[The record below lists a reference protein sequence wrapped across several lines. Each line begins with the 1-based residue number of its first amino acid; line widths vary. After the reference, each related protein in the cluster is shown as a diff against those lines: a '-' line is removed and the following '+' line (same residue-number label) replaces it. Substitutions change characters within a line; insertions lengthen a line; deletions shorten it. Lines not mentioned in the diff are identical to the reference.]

1 MQPCVWQTT
10 DTLILQDT
18 PGELVFGI
26 RISASIYP
34 YFAVYLYV
42 MDKAKLLEY
51 ADLWKI
57 CNTYTGSCL
66 RSKHLS
72 YAEIFVHPGQMQ
84 AKFSTTVAGL
94 SPLTCSMYMKWLLQ
108 RRPGSWLTHSI
119 DLILQY
125 NWMDSISFVHRLSFM
140 HFMGYKM

>member
-1 MQPCVWQTT
+1 M
-10 DTLILQDT
+10 
-18 PGELVFGI
+18 FGI

-51 ADLWKI
+51 ADLCKI

-94 SPLTCSMYMKWLLQ
+94 SPLTCSMYMK
-108 RRPGSWLTHSI
+108 
-119 DLILQY
+119 
-125 NWMDSISFVHRLSFM
+125 
-140 HFMGYKM
+140 

>member
-1 MQPCVWQTT
+1 M
-10 DTLILQDT
+10 
-18 PGELVFGI
+18 FGI

-51 ADLWKI
+51 ADLCKI

-72 YAEIFVHPGQMQ
+72 YAEFFVHPGQMQ

-94 SPLTCSMYMKWLLQ
+94 SPLTCSMYMK
-108 RRPGSWLTHSI
+108 
-119 DLILQY
+119 
-125 NWMDSISFVHRLSFM
+125 
-140 HFMGYKM
+140 

>member
-1 MQPCVWQTT
+1 MLPCVWQTI
-10 DTLILQDT
+10 DTLILQET

-51 ADLWKI
+51 ADLCKI

-94 SPLTCSMYMKWLLQ
+94 SPLTCSMYMK
-108 RRPGSWLTHSI
+108 
-119 DLILQY
+119 
-125 NWMDSISFVHRLSFM
+125 
-140 HFMGYKM
+140 

>member
-1 MQPCVWQTT
+1 MEPCVWQTT

-51 ADLWKI
+51 ADL
-57 CNTYTGSCL
+57 
-66 RSKHLS
+66 
-72 YAEIFVHPGQMQ
+72 
-84 AKFSTTVAGL
+84 
-94 SPLTCSMYMKWLLQ
+94 
-108 RRPGSWLTHSI
+108 
-119 DLILQY
+119 
-125 NWMDSISFVHRLSFM
+125 
-140 HFMGYKM
+140 